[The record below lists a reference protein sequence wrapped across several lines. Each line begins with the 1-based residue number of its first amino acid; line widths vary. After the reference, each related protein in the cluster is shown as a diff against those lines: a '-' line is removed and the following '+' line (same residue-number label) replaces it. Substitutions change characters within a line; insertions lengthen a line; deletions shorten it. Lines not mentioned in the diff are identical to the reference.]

1 MLNLQAAAGDS
12 NGEPLHTG
20 ISSISSS
27 SLPREIQEKKLLV
40 LDLDETLV
48 HTVVHTGPF
57 VVDGTCDLSF
67 TIRDRTYCVKLR
79 PYVHKFLERAS
90 QLFNLVI
97 FTASSKFYADTVI
110 DFLDPQRKFI
120 GGRYYLDSVVFHV
133 DGKVKDL
140 TIFGV
145 DLAKIIL
152 VDNRP
157 TNFRWQKDNG
167 VPIESWYS
175 DQQDEELSTL
185 LPFLE
190 RLACADDVRPIIA
203 QRFSHC
209 TEIHSSQD
217 PTTREVVA
225 HNKRPREAP
234 SILVGKRRKI
244 CARKSCIIRKEK
256 QELWGLV
263 SIAPPSCISV

>member
-1 MLNLQAAAGDS
+1 
-12 NGEPLHTG
+12 
-20 ISSISSS
+20 
-27 SLPREIQEKKLLV
+27 
-40 LDLDETLV
+40 ETLV
-48 HTVVHTGPF
+48 HTVVHSGPF
-57 VVDGTCDLSF
+57 VVDETCDLSF
-67 TIRDRTYCVKLR
+67 TTRDRTYCVKLR
-79 PYVHKFLERAS
+79 PYVHKFLARVSE
-90 QLFNLVI
+90 LFNLVI
-97 FTASSKFYADTVI
+97 FTASSKVYADTVL

-120 GGRYYLDSVVFHV
+120 VGRYYLDSVVFHV

-167 VPIESWYS
+167 IPIESWYS
-175 DQQDEELSTL
+175 DQQDEELSAL

-225 HNKRPREAP
+225 HNKRAREAP
-234 SILVGKRRKI
+234 SILVGKRRKV